1 MKYAGNKS
9 EWAEKNYQTRD
20 SMASH
25 LKNRLAKAS
34 MLILQAETIVLTK
47 GYAALKDYFALKV
60 IWRINKFEQKIIW
73 ESDKNG
79 ISKPVQAQSKLARL
93 PQPNSM
99 GNSRTDQRN
108 IFRAF

>member
-1 MKYAGNKS
+1 
-9 EWAEKNYQTRD
+9 
-20 SMASH
+20 MASH

-79 ISKPVQAQSKLARL
+79 ISKPVQVKLKLARL
-93 PQPNSM
+93 PQPYPISD
-99 GNSRTDQRN
+99 STTH
-108 IFRAF
+108 